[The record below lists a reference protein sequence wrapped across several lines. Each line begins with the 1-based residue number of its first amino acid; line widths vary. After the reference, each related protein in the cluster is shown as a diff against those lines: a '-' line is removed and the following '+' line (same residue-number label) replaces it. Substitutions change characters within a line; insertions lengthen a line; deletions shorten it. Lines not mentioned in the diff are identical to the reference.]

1 MDEEK
6 LNIPNAQSAAPQ
18 DKDGRNM
25 ELYLYSLRKM
35 AEHNVESNRTFMTGL
50 YNLRAFQYKGAEVMR
65 ENPDLKYA
73 MILMDLANFKT
84 VNEFCGR
91 SAGDELLKW
100 IASAFR
106 SYERE
111 LVVVSHFRADIFA
124 MLTPFEKE
132 EELVAIVKQ
141 ISKKIADFKI
151 ACKVLPAFG
160 ICIATDPFMP
170 VSYMR
175 DYASLAMNTI
185 KGKFY
190 CNYAFFDDN
199 MRKQMLLEKQ
209 IENDIVEALETGQFR
224 VYIQPKVNME
234 TGEIIGGEALVRWYH
249 PEKGVIGPNEFIPV
263 LEKNGFII
271 NVDVYVWTEVFRY
284 IGERLEKGEKVVPIS
299 INISRLHVYD
309 DSFKECLVRLKDE
322 YHVPPCYVP
331 LELTESG
338 FVKTADLMYQNIKD
352 LKKHGFLLSMDD
364 FGTGYSSMA
373 MLRTQPVDEI
383 KIDKGFIDDMNNPKS
398 RIVVSNTINML
409 RELNVE
415 VIVEGVEDKE
425 QQDFLVECGCKRAQG
440 FYYYKPMPMED
451 FFRLLQ

>member
-352 LKKHGFLLSMDD
+352 LKKHGF
-364 FGTGYSSMA
+364 SMA